1 MAKIELI
8 YIDFSSGIKREINI
22 NTNESL
28 TNSNSYNSSY
38 INIKLK
44 TQDRLMIPKNS
55 NYEQIEW
62 IKKNIILSSRYTL
75 YERDSYLVFFFL

>member
-1 MAKIELI
+1 MTKIELI
-8 YIDFSSGIKREINI
+8 YIEFSSGIKTDINI
-22 NTNESL
+22 NTNR
-28 TNSNSYNSSY
+28 NDQDI
-38 INIKLK
+38 INIKPK
-44 TQDRLMIPKNS
+44 IQDRLMIPKNS

>member
-1 MAKIELI
+1 MTKIELI
-8 YIDFSSGIKREINI
+8 YIEFSSGIKTDINI
-22 NTNESL
+22 NTNR
-28 TNSNSYNSSY
+28 NDQDI
-38 INIKLK
+38 INIKPK

-62 IKKNIILSSRYTL
+62 IKKNIILNSRYTL